1 MDPNPEL
8 EKIIDPDP
16 HYSKLMRTRNP
27 GSQFMMT
34 KNFKKTLMEK
44 DALIFIKKFKFFL
57 GLGFVKLS
65 EKPRAFQ
72 EEDLTLQ
79 TTKCTLKIFSNCGL
93 FSSTGSGSN
102 SDP

>member
-1 MDPNPEL
+1 
-8 EKIIDPDP
+8 
-16 HYSKLMRTRNP
+16 
-27 GSQFMMT
+27 
-34 KNFKKTLMEK
+34 MEK
-44 DALIFIKKFKFFL
+44 DAFFFIKKFKFFL

-72 EEDLTLQ
+72 EEDSTLQ
-79 TTKCTLKIFSNCGL
+79 TTKCTLTIFLICGS